1 MQNRQIVQR
10 TRTKKK
16 ISQAV
21 AMGRGKGLVITSN
34 WNLTEMRVSLMVI
47 ATKTHDCWP
56 NFLQYLIRK
65 IRTEETSFQFVFDKE
80 SQNSKHLS
88 VSDECNECRL
98 IVLYLQLVAFNLTVK
113 VSWSNGYAT
122 RPKILICL
130 VERHYSKL
138 NTLHPGV
145 AHGYMLLHLRTA
157 GLKPG

>member
-21 AMGRGKGLVITSN
+21 AMGRGNGLVMTSN

-65 IRTEETSFQFVFDKE
+65 IRTEETSFQFLCDKE
-80 SQNSKHLS
+80 SHNS
-88 VSDECNECRL
+88 VSDDYSECRP
-98 IVLYLQLVAFNLTVK
+98 IFLYLEYVAFNLTVEM
-113 VSWSNGYAT
+113 SWSSGYKT
-122 RPKILICL
+122 RPKIHI
-130 VERHYSKL
+130 V
-138 NTLHPGV
+138 
-145 AHGYMLLHLRTA
+145 
-157 GLKPG
+157 